1 MSLCNPEIERK
12 LCVADTA
19 YFDVWLH
26 KALHEVFGLASQEPI
41 PRELLIVLAS
51 GLETPCL

>member
-1 MSLCNPEIERK
+1 MSLCNPEVERK

-51 GLETPCL
+51 SLENPHL

>member
-1 MSLCNPEIERK
+1 MGLRNPEAECK

-26 KALHEVFGLASQEPI
+26 EALHKEFGSAFLEPI
-41 PRELLIVLAS
+41 PKELLVVLAS
-51 GLETPCL
+51 NLETPCL